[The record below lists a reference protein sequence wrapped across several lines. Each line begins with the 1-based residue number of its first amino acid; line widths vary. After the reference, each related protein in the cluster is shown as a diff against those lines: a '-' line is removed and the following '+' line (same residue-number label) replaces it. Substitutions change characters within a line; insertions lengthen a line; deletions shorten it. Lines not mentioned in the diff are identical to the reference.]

1 MRKQKRVLG
10 KRSLGVLSEKTEEK
24 KQENREWI
32 NGHHVSSKMIGV
44 LLGRQTTP
52 GGVFSALYPLYVK
65 SNLYAK
71 TSTGNRKTRCCP
83 MWWRQRQKC
92 CRVLGTEM
100 EGGAPP
106 GTCGDGHLQRS
117 LFQPLWWFLP
127 IRLCSCTVFYHTNSG
142 WNGQKEI

>member
-1 MRKQKRVLG
+1 MQVLG
-10 KRSLGVLSEKTEEK
+10 KRSLGVLREK
-24 KQENREWI
+24 KEKQQENREWI
-32 NGHHVSSKMIGV
+32 YGFHVSSKLIGA

-71 TSTGNRKTRCCP
+71 TSMGNRKTRCCP
-83 MWWRQRQKC
+83 MWWRQRLKC

-106 GTCGDGHLQRS
+106 GTCGDGHLQRN
-117 LFQPLWWFLP
+117 LFQSLWWFLL
-127 IRLCSCTVFYHTNSG
+127 IHLCSYTVFYHANSV
-142 WNGQKEI
+142 